1 MVGAAS
7 HRGRSVAVLIQD
19 LYGDAAEGWASGA
32 ELVYS
37 PLAAALVESSPEDLA
52 GALVLDVG
60 AGTGAGSRALLD
72 VGADPIAV
80 DLVHAMLAHDRERR
94 PPGAVAD
101 VYALPLLAD
110 AFDAAIAPFVIN
122 HLDRP
127 ADGLR
132 ELGRVVRP
140 SGAILAST
148 FAEDER
154 FPAKAVI
161 DDVAARHG
169 WAATPAYQWLKKHA
183 TPLTGRADDVAA
195 LAEEAG
201 LADVRAVDTAVELG
215 LYSPET
221 LVRYR
226 FGQAHLSGW
235 LASLSDFNR
244 AAVHDE
250 AVAAV
255 VAMDDLS
262 TLTVTVVHLAARAA
276 ETS

>member
-1 MVGAAS
+1 MAG
-7 HRGRSVAVLIQD
+7 LIQD
-19 LYGDAAEGWASGA
+19 LYADAAEGWASGA

-37 PLAAALVESSPEDLA
+37 PLAAALVESSPDDLA

-94 PPGAVAD
+94 PPAAVAD
-101 VYALPLLAD
+101 VCALPLPTD

-127 ADGLR
+127 AEGLR

-140 SGAILAST
+140 RGAILAST

-154 FPAKAVI
+154 FPAKAII
-161 DDVAARHG
+161 DDVAVLHG
-169 WAATPAYQWLKKHA
+169 WTPSPSYQWLKKHA

-201 LADVRAVDTAVELG
+201 LADVQAVETAVKLG
-215 LYSPET
+215 LSSPES

-235 LASLSDFNR
+235 LSLLSDSDR
-244 AAVHDE
+244 AVVHDE

-255 VAMDDLS
+255 MAMDGQS
-262 TLTVTVVHLAARAA
+262 TLTVTVVHLAAR
-276 ETS
+276 S